1 MREKFLREKKI
12 FCAALFALLLVFAV
26 PTGGSGAEITGDAQD
41 PVRDL
46 LSFYVEKFAPET
58 LTLTLAAP
66 PDKTGRFR
74 DLHMDLSGVHIGGV
88 RLDALTFRMQD
99 VQFNAPENWAS
110 GDVECIDALQTYA
123 FGHITEKD
131 INDSLKEK
139 TFGKGG
145 DHWKNI
151 SMKIRPEGLQGKG
164 NYLAKVLFVTLN
176 ILIEVDSGLE
186 VVKNKELWLKD
197 PQVRVNRLDLPDYVT
212 QKALKQIQKLPEELD
227 HLDSNV
233 RN

>member
-1 MREKFLREKKI
+1 MHRR
-12 FCAALFALLLVFAV
+12 
-26 PTGGSGAEITGDAQD
+26 
-41 PVRDL
+41 
-46 LSFYVEKFAPET
+46 
-58 LTLTLAAP
+58 
-66 PDKTGRFR
+66 
-74 DLHMDLSGVHIGGV
+74 
-88 RLDALTFRMQD
+88 
-99 VQFNAPENWAS
+99 
-110 GDVECIDALQTYA
+110 LQTYA

-212 QKALKQIQKLPEELD
+212 QKALKQIQPLLDLSRIPIPMRLHSVTLEEGAATLRTRNLPEPLSSDLVYRYTAE
-227 HLDSNV
+227 
-233 RN
+233 